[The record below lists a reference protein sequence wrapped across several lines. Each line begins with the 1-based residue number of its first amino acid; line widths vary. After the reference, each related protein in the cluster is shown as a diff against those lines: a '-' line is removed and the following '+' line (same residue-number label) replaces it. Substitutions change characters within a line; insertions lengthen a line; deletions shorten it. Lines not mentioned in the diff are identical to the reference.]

1 MFILTLKWANFAS
14 TILLA
19 VLIDLIILSLI
30 FVYFDINSTFFS
42 SSSAVNPDTYAIDVS
57 MRAMSLMFQTILHD
71 EEVQVGGVTVIIDHA
86 GLTWNHAK
94 LLTIFELR
102 EILGSYKV
110 TPLRVKDVL
119 IVNMPPFL
127 HRVAEILDPFICHM
141 FNMEKRQV
149 FLEKN

>member
-1 MFILTLKWANFAS
+1 MLALLIAS
-14 TILLA
+14 I
-19 VLIDLIILSLI
+19 
-30 FVYFDINSTFFS
+30 
-42 SSSAVNPDTYAIDVS
+42 SSAVNPDTYAIDVS
-57 MRAMSLMFQTILHD
+57 MRAMTLMFQTILHD

-127 HRVAEILDPFICHM
+127 HRIAEILDPFICHM

-149 FLEKN
+149 KMTSGLD

>member
-1 MFILTLKWANFAS
+1 
-14 TILLA
+14 
-19 VLIDLIILSLI
+19 
-30 FVYFDINSTFFS
+30 
-42 SSSAVNPDTYAIDVS
+42 
-57 MRAMSLMFQTILHD
+57 MRAMSLMFQTLLHD
-71 EEVQVGGVTVIIDHA
+71 EEVQVGGVTAIIDHA

-94 LLTIFELR
+94 LLTVFELR

-127 HRVAEILDPFICHM
+127 HRIAEILDPFICNM

-149 FLEKN
+149 TSFSAKVHFSAELIWFKFNV